1 MIILNDLH
9 LGVTRS
15 GGTTPQS
22 QAALRN
28 YLRKSLSDTLEEYV
42 GEHVVINGDLFD
54 SFQVET
60 SEVIAAHK
68 IFQEHLELGGG
79 LTLIMGNHDSSAKA
93 DKVSSFHLLA
103 HILKSTHPD
112 YVGVLDHTDGFSHV
126 DENVYAISHCLNQSL
141 FDLELA
147 KAAKRDGEDSYLL
160 LHCNYKNGFAENSD
174 HSLNINDEQ
183 VGALMRAGWTLILGH
198 EHQGYTLRGGRVIV
212 VGNQF
217 PSSVADCI
225 GDPEKHLLEID
236 GGVKF
241 VCTWDANGS
250 YIEADWRN
258 LADIEDYQY
267 NFIRVVGNATALEA
281 AAVIKAVS
289 QLRQRSEAYV
299 ISNSVRVE
307 GQDMTMNTESI
318 ESIKAFDVKKAILES
333 LTKEEQVVVTS
344 LMES

>member
-22 QAALRN
+22 QSALRN
-28 YLRKSLSDTLEEYV
+28 YLRKSLSETLEDYG

-68 IFQEHLELGGG
+68 IFQQHLEREGR
-79 LTLIMGNHDSSAKA
+79 LTLVMGNHDASAKG

-103 HILKSTHPD
+103 HILKSTHPGD
-112 YVGVLDHTDGFSHV
+112 VDVVDHTNGFTAIGDGVF
-126 DENVYAISHCLNQSL
+126 AISHCMNQSL

-147 KAAKRDGEDSYLL
+147 QAVKRDGEGRYLL

-183 VGALMRAGWTLILGH
+183 VGALMRAGWTLVLGH

-212 VGNQF
+212 VGNNF

-250 YIEADWRN
+250 YIEADWRDLTN
-258 LADIEDYQY
+258 IDGY

-289 QLRQRSEAYV
+289 QLRQRSEAFV
-299 ISNSVRVE
+299 ITNSVKVE

-318 ESIKAFDVKKAILES
+318 ESIKAFDLLSAIYAELNEREVETVKE
-333 LTKEEQVVVTS
+333 
-344 LMES
+344 LMK

>member
-28 YLRKSLSDTLEEYV
+28 YLRKSLSDTLEDYA
-42 GEHVVINGDLFD
+42 GQHVVINGDLFD

-68 IFQEHLELGGG
+68 IFQEHLEREGR
-79 LTLIMGNHDSSAKA
+79 LTLVMGNHDSSAKA

-103 HILKSTHPD
+103 HILKSTDPD
-112 YVGVLDHTDGFSHV
+112 SVDVVDHTRGLCVIGDGVF
-126 DENVYAISHCLNQSL
+126 AISHCMNQSL

-147 KAAKRDGEDSYLL
+147 KAAKQEGEDRYLL

-225 GDPEKHLLEID
+225 GDHDKHLLEID

-250 YIEADWRN
+250 YLEADWRDLTN
-258 LADIEDYQY
+258 IDGY
-267 NFIRVVGNATALEA
+267 NFIRVVGSATALEA

-289 QLRQRSEAYV
+289 QLRQRSEGFV
-299 ISNSVRVE
+299 ITNSVKVE

-318 ESIKAFDVKKAILES
+318 ESIKAFDLLSAIYAELNEREIETVKE
-333 LTKEEQVVVTS
+333 
-344 LMES
+344 LMK

>member
-28 YLRKSLSDTLEEYV
+28 YLRKSLSETLEDYG

-68 IFQEHLELGGG
+68 IFQEHLERGGG

-212 VGNQF
+212 VGNNF

-225 GDPEKHLLEID
+225 GDPAKHLLEID

-241 VCTWDANGS
+241 VCTWDANAS
-250 YIEADWRN
+250 YIEADWRDLTN
-258 LADIEDYQY
+258 IDGY

-289 QLRQRSEAYV
+289 QLRQRSEAFV
-299 ISNSVRVE
+299 ITNSVRVE

-318 ESIKAFDVKKAILES
+318 ESIKAFDVMGAIYAELNEREIE
-333 LTKEEQVVVTS
+333 TVKE
-344 LMES
+344 LMK

>member
-1 MIILNDLH
+1 MLCINDLH

-22 QAALRN
+22 QTALRD
-28 YLRKSLSDTLEEYV
+28 YLRTCLAHTLYDYS
-42 GEHVVINGDLFD
+42 GQHVVINGDLFD

-60 SEVIAAHK
+60 GEVIAAHK
-68 IFQEHLELGGG
+68 IFSNFIKDGGT
-79 LTLIMGNHDSSAKA
+79 LTLIMGNHDASAKG

-103 HILKSTHPD
+103 HILESTDPD
-112 YVGVLDHTDGFSHV
+112 SVDVVDHTRGFSCIGDGV
-126 DENVYAISHCLNQSL
+126 FAISHCMNQAL

-147 KAAKRDGEDSYLL
+147 KAAKHDGEDSYLL

-183 VGALMRAGWTLILGH
+183 VGALMRAGWTLVLGH

-225 GDPEKHLLEID
+225 GDPEKHLLVID
-236 GGVKF
+236 GGHEF

-250 YIEADWRN
+250 YIEANWRDLTN
-258 LADIEDYQY
+258 IDGY

-281 AAVIKAVS
+281 AAVIKSVS
-289 QLRQRSEAYV
+289 QLRQRSDAYV
-299 ISNSVRVE
+299 ITNSVKVE

-318 ESIKAFDVKKAILES
+318 ESIKAFDVMGAIYAELNEREIE
-333 LTKEEQVVVTS
+333 TVKE
-344 LMES
+344 LMK

>member
-9 LGVTRS
+9 LSTTRS

-28 YLRKSLSDTLEEYV
+28 YLRKSLSDTLEDYA
-42 GEHVVINGDLFD
+42 GQHVVINGDLFD

-68 IFQEHLELGGG
+68 IFQEHLEREGQ
-79 LTLIMGNHDSSAKA
+79 LTLVMGNHDSSAKA

-103 HILKSTHPD
+103 HILKSTHPG
-112 YVGVLDHTDGFSHV
+112 YVDVIDHTDGLSWIGVGVF
-126 DENVYAISHCLNQSL
+126 AISHCMNQSL

-147 KAAKRDGEDSYLL
+147 KAAKRDGEDRYLL

-183 VGALMRAGWTLILGH
+183 VGALMRAGWTMILGH

-258 LADIEDYQY
+258 LGDIEDYQY

-289 QLRQRSEAYV
+289 QLRQRSEAFV
-299 ISNSVRVE
+299 ITNSVKVE

-318 ESIKAFDVKKAILES
+318 ESIKAFDLLSAIYAELNEREIETVKE
-333 LTKEEQVVVTS
+333 
-344 LMES
+344 LMK

>member
-68 IFQEHLELGGG
+68 IFQEHLERGGG

-212 VGNQF
+212 VGNNF

-225 GDPEKHLLEID
+225 GDPAKHLLEID

-241 VCTWDANGS
+241 VCTWDANAS
-250 YIEADWRN
+250 YIEADWRDLTN
-258 LADIEDYQY
+258 IDGY

-289 QLRQRSEAYV
+289 QLRQRSEAFV
-299 ISNSVRVE
+299 ITNSVRVE

-318 ESIKAFDVKKAILES
+318 ESIKAFDVMGAIYAELNEREIE
-333 LTKEEQVVVTS
+333 TVKE
-344 LMES
+344 LMK

>member
-1 MIILNDLH
+1 MLCINDLH

-22 QAALRN
+22 QTALRD
-28 YLRKSLSDTLEEYV
+28 YLRTCLAHTLYDYS
-42 GEHVVINGDLFD
+42 GQHVVINGDLFD

-60 SEVIAAHK
+60 GEVIAAHK
-68 IFQEHLELGGG
+68 IFSNFIKDGGT
-79 LTLIMGNHDSSAKA
+79 LTLIMGNHDASAKG

-103 HILKSTHPD
+103 HILESTDPD
-112 YVGVLDHTDGFSHV
+112 SVDVVDHTRGFSCIGDGV
-126 DENVYAISHCLNQSL
+126 FAISHCMNQAL

-147 KAAKRDGEDSYLL
+147 KAAKHDGEDSYLL

-183 VGALMRAGWTLILGH
+183 VGALMRAGWTLVLGH

-225 GDPEKHLLEID
+225 GDPEKHLLVID
-236 GGVKF
+236 GGHEF

-250 YIEADWRN
+250 YIEANWRDLTN
-258 LADIEDYQY
+258 IDGY

-289 QLRQRSEAYV
+289 QLRQRSDAYV
-299 ISNSVRVE
+299 ITNSVKVE

-318 ESIKAFDVKKAILES
+318 ESIKAFDVMGAIYAELNEREIE
-333 LTKEEQVVVTS
+333 TVKE
-344 LMES
+344 LMK

>member
-1 MIILNDLH
+1 MICISDLH

-22 QAALRN
+22 QAALRD
-28 YLRKSLSDTLEEYV
+28 YLRLCLAHTLDEYE
-42 GEHVVINGDLFD
+42 GQHIVINGDLFD
-54 SFQVET
+54 NFQVDT

-68 IFQEHLELGGG
+68 IFSNFIKDGGA
-79 LTLIMGNHDSSAKA
+79 LTLVMGNHDASMKG

-103 HILKSTHPD
+103 HILKSTDPGSVD
-112 YVGVLDHTDGFSHV
+112 VVDHTNGFCAVGDGVF
-126 DENVYAISHCLNQSL
+126 AISHCMNQSL
-141 FDLELA
+141 FDLELE
-147 KAAKRDGEDSYLL
+147 KAMKYDGEASYLL
-160 LHCNYKNGFAENSD
+160 LHANYKNGFAENSD

-183 VGALMRAGWTLILGH
+183 VGALMRAGWTLVLGH

-289 QLRQRSEAYV
+289 QLRQRSEAFV
-299 ISNSVRVE
+299 ITNSVKVE

-318 ESIKAFDVKKAILES
+318 ESLKAFDLLGAIYAELNEREIETVKE
-333 LTKEEQVVVTS
+333 
-344 LMES
+344 LMK

>member
-28 YLRKSLSDTLEEYV
+28 YMRKSLSDTLEDYA

-68 IFQEHLELGGG
+68 IFSEHLEREGR
-79 LTLIMGNHDSSAKA
+79 LTLIMGNHDASAKG

-103 HILKSTHPD
+103 HILKSTHPG
-112 YVGVLDHTDGFSHV
+112 YVNVIDHTNGYSHV
-126 DENVYAISHCLNQSL
+126 EDNVFAISHCMNQAL
-141 FDLELA
+141 FDLEIA
-147 KAAKRDGEDSYLL
+147 QAAKCDVEERYLL

-183 VGALMRAGWTLILGH
+183 VGALMRAGWNLILGH
-198 EHQGYTLRGGRVIV
+198 EHQGYMLRGGRVIV

-217 PSSVADCI
+217 PSSIADCI

-241 VCTWDANGS
+241 VCTWDANNS
-250 YIEADWRN
+250 YIEVDWRD
-258 LADIEDYQY
+258 LGGIEDYQY

-289 QLRQRSEAYV
+289 QLRQRSEAFV
-299 ISNSVRVE
+299 ITNSVKVE

-318 ESIKAFDVKKAILES
+318 ESIKAFNVMDAIYAELNEREIETVKE
-333 LTKEEQVVVTS
+333 
-344 LMES
+344 LMK

>member
-22 QAALRN
+22 QTALRD
-28 YLRKSLSDTLEEYV
+28 YLRTCLVLCLEDHA
-42 GEHVVINGDLFD
+42 GQHVVINGDLFD

-68 IFQEHLELGGG
+68 IFSRHLEREGR
-79 LTLIMGNHDSSAKA
+79 LTLIMGNHDASAKG

-103 HILKSTHPD
+103 HILESTDPD
-112 YVGVLDHTDGFSHV
+112 SVDVVDHTRGFSFIGDGV
-126 DENVYAISHCLNQSL
+126 FAISHCMNQAL

-147 KAAKRDGEDSYLL
+147 KAAKHEGEGRHLL

-183 VGALMRAGWTLILGH
+183 VGALMRAGWTLVLGH

-225 GDPEKHLLEID
+225 GDPEKHLLVID
-236 GGVKF
+236 GGHEF
-241 VCTWDANGS
+241 VCTWDAPNS

-258 LADIEDYQY
+258 LADIENYQY

-289 QLRQRSEAYV
+289 QLRQRSDAYV
-299 ISNSVRVE
+299 ITNSVKVE

-318 ESIKAFDVKKAILES
+318 ESIKAFDVLSAIYSELNEREIE
-333 LTKEEQVVVTS
+333 TVKE
-344 LMES
+344 LMK

>member
-22 QAALRN
+22 QAALRD
-28 YLRKSLSDTLEEYV
+28 YLRTCLALCLEDHA
-42 GEHVVINGDLFD
+42 GQHVVINGDLFD

-68 IFQEHLELGGG
+68 IFSNFIKDGGT
-79 LTLIMGNHDSSAKA
+79 LTLIMGNHDASAKG

-103 HILKSTHPD
+103 HILLSTHPSA
-112 YVGVLDHTDGFSHV
+112 VAVRDHTYGFSRV
-126 DENVYAISHCLNQSL
+126 DDGDVFAISHCMNQAL

-147 KAAKRDGEDSYLL
+147 KAAKHDGEDSYLL

-183 VGALMRAGWTLILGH
+183 VGALMRAGWTLVLGH

-225 GDPEKHLLEID
+225 GDPEKHLLVID
-236 GGVKF
+236 GGHEF

-250 YIEADWRN
+250 YIEADWRDLTN
-258 LADIEDYQY
+258 IDGY
-267 NFIRVVGNATALEA
+267 NFIRVVGNAAALEA

-289 QLRQRSEAYV
+289 QLRQRSDAFV

-318 ESIKAFDVKKAILES
+318 ESLRAFDLLGAIYAELNEREIETVKE
-333 LTKEEQVVVTS
+333 
-344 LMES
+344 LMK

>member
-9 LGVTRS
+9 LSTTRT

-28 YLRKSLSDTLEEYV
+28 YLRTCLALCLEDHA
-42 GEHVVINGDLFD
+42 GHHVVINGDLFD

-60 SEVIAAHK
+60 GEVIAAHK
-68 IFQEHLELGGG
+68 IFSNFIKEGGT
-79 LTLIMGNHDSSAKA
+79 LTLIMGNHDASAKG

-250 YIEADWRN
+250 YIEADWRDLTN
-258 LADIEDYQY
+258 IDGY

-289 QLRQRSEAYV
+289 QLRQRSEAFV
-299 ISNSVRVE
+299 ITNSVKVE

-318 ESIKAFDVKKAILES
+318 ESIKAFDVMGAIYAELNEREIE
-333 LTKEEQVVVTS
+333 TVKE
-344 LMES
+344 LMK